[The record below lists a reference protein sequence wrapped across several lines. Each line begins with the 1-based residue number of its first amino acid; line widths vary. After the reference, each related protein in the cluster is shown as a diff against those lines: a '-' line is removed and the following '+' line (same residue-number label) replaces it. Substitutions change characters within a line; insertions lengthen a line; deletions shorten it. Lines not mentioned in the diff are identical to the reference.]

1 MIIIVIQLVIIL
13 ILLMFSFSFSGSET
27 SYTSIDKFTLARL
40 VREKK
45 ISDKD
50 KKYFKKS
57 HSLIPAILVGNNI
70 VNIASTAI
78 LTALSINISR
88 QLPFLSESLAILI
101 STSLF
106 TVALLLFGE
115 ILPKTFALIYKEG
128 FLLKFFGFMKFFY
141 ALFKPIT
148 KVLSIL
154 TSFVLNKFTPDG
166 VSNKDFMFSSVDD
179 ITNVIH
185 IGHKEG
191 FIEEETRD
199 YLTGIIEF
207 PSKTVS
213 DIMIPRVNIECLNAD
228 TKIPEIL
235 MISNDTGHT
244 RYPVYEDTID
254 NIIGILNVKN
264 IIKDYINGKHEKK
277 AIDYTMTPYFVPED
291 KMLGPLLQDM
301 KHHKLKMAVIVDEY
315 GGTSGIVS
323 VEDILE
329 EIVGEIEDDTDKD
342 KKNIARKDNKI
353 IVKGEAT
360 LEEVNDALRLRLT
373 HKDFQTIAG
382 YALHVLG
389 RIPHVNEKFTISSYN
404 VVVKKIE
411 DRRIVELEFKRAK
424 NGKNGSQK
432 TTKNSKHVVKD
443 TKDSKEH
450 KESIESGE
458 QEELHE
464 QSN

>member
-1 MIIIVIQLVIIL
+1 MIIIQLVIIF
-13 ILLMFSFSFSGSET
+13 ILLLFSFSFSGSET
-27 SYTSIDKFTLARL
+27 SYTGIDKFTLTRL

-57 HSLIPAILVGNNI
+57 HSMIPSILVGNNI

-78 LTALSINISR
+78 LTALSINIANE
-88 QLPFLSESLAILI
+88 LDFLSESLAIFI
-101 STSLF
+101 STAIF

-115 ILPKTFALIYKEG
+115 ILPKTFALVYKEK
-128 FLLKFFGFMKFFY
+128 FLLTFFGFMKFFY
-141 ALFKPIT
+141 AAFRPIT
-148 KVLSIL
+148 KVLSIF
-154 TSFVLNKFTPDG
+154 TSFILKRLTPAGTND
-166 VSNKDFMFSSVDD
+166 KDLMFSSVDD

-191 FIEEETRD
+191 FIEEDTRD

-213 DIMIPRVNIECLNAD
+213 DVMIPRVNIKCLNSD
-228 TKIPEIL
+228 TKVPEIL
-235 MISNDTGHT
+235 MLANDTGNT
-244 RYPVYEDTID
+244 RFPVYEETID
-254 NIIGILNVKN
+254 NIIGILNIKN
-264 IIKDYINGKHEKK
+264 LIKDYINGKHEKK
-277 AIDYTMTPYFVPED
+277 AIDYTIPPYFVPED

-301 KHHKLKMAVIVDEY
+301 KHHKLKMAIVVDEY
-315 GGTSGIVS
+315 GGTSGMVS

-342 KKNIARKDNKI
+342 KKNIAHKDNKI

-382 YALHVLG
+382 YALDVLG
-389 RIPHVNEKFTISSYN
+389 HIPHVHEAFTISSYN
-404 VVVKKIE
+404 VIAKKIE
-411 DRRIVELEFKRAK
+411 GRRIVELEFTKIK
-424 NGKNGSQK
+424 NGKNHK
-432 TTKNSKHVVKD
+432 NTKNTV
-443 TKDSKEH
+443 
-450 KESIESGE
+450 KESGA
-458 QEELHE
+458 EENTHE
-464 QSN
+464 QNN